1 MDTGKEIVEF
11 TKQILNNVANI
22 DDIIDRATEPIK
34 DYTDTIG
41 DIIAPVKSLIAIYN
55 LKRRLTLK
63 AFISNYANQLFSNY
77 EINEEETLKLQN
89 YFKNKKN
96 IAYISDIID
105 SAVNSKSLKAT
116 GILGAIAGKVI
127 KEKGELNYDYLSII
141 DTLRI
146 MTDFDIDNFLTL
158 YEYLPTVGTSHND
171 TDEYRTRDF
180 YDDENQNKIQLDRS
194 SLELTIE
201 KMKRTNGLTYN
212 EGGIGQSGNSKG
224 SFEIDNTTKELYR
237 LFKTTQIVE

>member
-11 TKQILNNVANI
+11 TKHVLDNAAKI
-22 DDIIDRATEPIK
+22 DDVIDKALEPIK

-41 DIIAPVKSLIAIYN
+41 DIISPIKSLIAISN
-55 LKRRLTLK
+55 LKKRLTLK
-63 AFISNYANQLFSNY
+63 AFVVNYANQLYDDY
-77 EINEEETLKLQN
+77 EITDEETLKLQN
-89 YFKNKKN
+89 YFKDKKN

-105 SAVNSKSLKAT
+105 NAINSKSLKAT
-116 GILGAIAGKVI
+116 AILGAIAGRLI
-127 KEKGELNYDYLSII
+127 KEKGKFNYNYLSVI

-146 MTDFDIDNFLTL
+146 MTDYDIDNFIIL
-158 YEYLPTVGTSHND
+158 YEYLPTIGTSHD
-171 TDEYRTRDF
+171 QTDEYRTRDF
-180 YDDENQNKIQLDRS
+180 YDDENSNKIQLDRN

-224 SFEIDNTTKELYR
+224 SFEIDDTTKELYR
-237 LFKTTQIVE
+237 LIKTTQIVE

>member
-1 MDTGKEIVEF
+1 MDTGKEIIEF
-11 TKQILNNVANI
+11 TKQVLGNI
-22 DDIIDRATEPIK
+22 AKFDDAIDKALEPVK

-41 DIIAPVKSLIAIYN
+41 DIITPIKSLIAISN
-55 LKRRLTLK
+55 LKKRLTLK
-63 AFISNYANQLFSNY
+63 SFIANYANQLFDNY
-77 EINEEETLKLQN
+77 QIDEEETLKLQN
-89 YFKNKKN
+89 YFKDKKN
-96 IAYISDIID
+96 ISYISDIID
-105 SAVNSKSLKAT
+105 NAVNSKSLRSTA
-116 GILGAIAGKVI
+116 ILGAIAGKLI
-127 KEKGELNYDYLSII
+127 KEKSELNYDYLSII

-146 MTDFDIDNFLTL
+146 MTDFDIDNFIVL
-158 YEYLPTVGTSHND
+158 YEYLPTIGTSHD
-171 TDEYRTRDF
+171 QTDEYRTRDF
-180 YDDENQNKIQLDRS
+180 YDNENPNKIQLDRN